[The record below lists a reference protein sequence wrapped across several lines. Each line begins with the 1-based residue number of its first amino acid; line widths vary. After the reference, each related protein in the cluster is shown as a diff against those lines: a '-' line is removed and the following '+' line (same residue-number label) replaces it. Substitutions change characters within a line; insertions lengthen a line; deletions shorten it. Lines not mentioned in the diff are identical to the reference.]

1 MNISIGKRC
10 PLKTGLMKNR
20 ETGIKPG
27 SYAGAVIPLLSL
39 LAFILTVRPSDAQSL
54 DTCNGVWLKD
64 LEFVAGNI
72 LTYHP
77 NPFYRIGKEEFDSI
91 CEEQRT
97 VIENS
102 SADEECL
109 VALMR
114 VVASLRDGHTHI
126 NPINNFNTDM
136 YLPFRFYVFEDGIYV
151 ISTVGEYRSLIG
163 SRLTTIND
171 FGIGEVVDRMNS
183 IIPSDNDIGR
193 MSSLP
198 MYLVNMGYLKGL
210 GIIDSPDEA
219 RLGFLREDGTNTGI
233 GVRAVK
239 GTSGS
244 DWFKRSLRGPGDS
257 TYLFPFE
264 NDTPYFI
271 DVMLDKYENYRFD
284 LLEDRRTLIMQ
295 VNQLVD
301 QPRRPFRDFQNEFW
315 AFFEKESDL
324 FDRFVLDLRLNTGGN
339 GQLVFEFVKEIIN
352 HEKDLNNKDFVV
364 ITGRQ
369 TFSAAIILV
378 SQLKTYTKAIFVGE
392 PMGGPLH
399 LWSTA
404 LQLGQVPG
412 GNLEFHVSSMEFNL
426 DLPAEKR
433 YLFPPQ
439 IPVPVVA
446 GELLSGKDGVLEYIM
461 SHDLKEEVFNLKDEI
476 FKSGVNPGTS
486 VLEAYSNGWIDEEN
500 LQHVKE
506 KARRLDHAWGYHT
519 GECGFYPFGNQIRE
533 SYLKYEMLIVAND
546 YARKGKPEY
555 AGVFY
560 ELLTIMI
567 PDYITGWYSFADFL
581 IAEGETDRALLCYL
595 KIRQLD
601 PDNKSVKEKIKS
613 LQGEEKG

>member
-1 MNISIGKRC
+1 M
-10 PLKTGLMKNR
+10 
-20 ETGIKPG
+20 KPG
-27 SYAGAVIPLLSL
+27 SYAGTVYPLLL
-39 LAFILTVRPSDAQSL
+39 ILAFILSGSPAKAQGQDAGNAS
-54 DTCNGVWLKD
+54 WLKD
-64 LEFVAGNI
+64 FEFVTGNI
-72 LTYHP
+72 AKFHP
-77 NPFYRIGKEEFDSI
+77 NPCFRISREDFDSI
-91 CEEQRT
+91 CQEQRT

-102 SADEECL
+102 SEDEECL
-109 VALMR
+109 VALMK

-136 YLPFRFYVFEDGIYV
+136 YLPFRFYVFEEGIYV

-163 SRLTTIND
+163 SRLTGINGV
-171 FGIGEVVDRMNS
+171 GIGEVVERVNS

-198 MYLVNMGYLKGL
+198 MYIVNIGFLKGL
-210 GIIDSPDEA
+210 GIIDSPDGA
-219 RLGFLREDGTNTGI
+219 RLSFLREDGTATGI
-233 GVRAVK
+233 DVRAVK
-239 GTSGS
+239 GTSGT
-244 DWFKRSLRGPGDS
+244 DWFRRSLKGPGDS
-257 TYLFPFE
+257 VYLFPFE
-264 NDTPYFI
+264 NDAPYFI
-271 DVMLDKYENYRFD
+271 NVMLDKYENYRFD

-301 QPRRPFRDFQNEFW
+301 QPGRPFREFQDEFW
-315 AFFEKESDL
+315 AFFEKEIDL

-352 HEKDLNNKDFVV
+352 HESDLSGKDFVV

-412 GNLEFHVSSMEFNL
+412 GNFEFHVASMEFDL
-426 DLPAEKR
+426 DLPAEKK

-439 IPVPVVA
+439 IPVATVA
-446 GELLSGKDGVLEYIM
+446 SDFFSGKDGVLDYIM

-476 FKSGVNPGTS
+476 FKAGVDPGTS

-500 LQHVKE
+500 LQQVKE

-533 SYLKYEMLIVAND
+533 SYLKYELLIVAND

-555 AGVFY
+555 AGAFY
-560 ELLTIMI
+560 ELLTILV
-567 PDYITGWYSFADFL
+567 PDYLTGWFSFADFL
-581 IAEGETDRALLCYL
+581 TANGETGRALLCYL
-595 KIRQLD
+595 KIQQLD
-601 PDNKSVKEKIKS
+601 PGNRSVQEKIKS
-613 LQGEEKG
+613 LQGEAKV